1 MIFINDSFSYSK
13 ISTSNFLSKEYLILL
28 IFQCQTYF
36 FLKNSI
42 LLSIKTHFVIT
53 IKSYI
58 FLSLINLFLKTIYFI
73 SFFQIMIRFI
83 IFIVYFLIIHKN
95 NGFLI
100 KIQTHFKLRPII
112 IFIKIWINLA
122 LKRKPIIF
130 TISRVLTIQI
140 GK

>member
-1 MIFINDSFSYSK
+1 MHIIIMIFINDSFSYSK
-13 ISTSNFLSKEYLILL
+13 ISTLNFLSKEYLILL

-73 SFFQIMIRFI
+73 SFFQIMIIFI
-83 IFIVYFLIIHKN
+83 IFLVYFLIIHN
-95 NGFLI
+95 I
-100 KIQTHFKLRPII
+100 SKI
-112 IFIKIWINLA
+112 NS
-122 LKRKPIIF
+122 IF
-130 TISRVLTIQI
+130 TTLFNINSKYHFSLR
-140 GK
+140 